1 LEEVFGMTV
10 FDAALFPLA
19 VGLVAIAVAVY
30 IIRWVVKRDSGTPRM
45 KEVSGYIVVGTGT
58 YLKRQLKTIFLV
70 IPWLAALL
78 SYFFG
83 WQTSLTFI
91 CGALLSLLAGHIGMN
106 VAVRANVRAA
116 NAALKSSAATFR
128 ISFLGGAVT
137 GLLVTGISM
146 LGLYILR
153 LIFSGPEDIQ
163 VLVGFGFGASLAALF
178 AQIGGGIFTKSADI
192 GADLVGKIE
201 EEIPEDDPRNPAVV
215 ADLVGD
221 NVGDCA
227 GRGSDLFQTFSGDIV
242 TGMVLGVFFVSK
254 YGPNAVI
261 FPFVLEAVGVV
272 ASMVGISVIRERKGL
287 KHSIVLYL
295 GLLATAIIG
304 AAGLFFLSVFMM
316 NDVSLFFAG
325 GLGIVAMLLSIFVV
339 LYYTGYTG
347 KPVRQTAEC
356 SKGGPAINVLTGLS
370 FGLQS
375 PILPII
381 AVVVSI
387 AAAYLVTGGSLYA
400 LIIANVSTDIIIAFI
415 MASDTFGPITDNAAG
430 IAEMSGVA
438 DETGD
443 TLGSLDAVG
452 NTMKAATK
460 AYAMASGTYTSF
472 AIFATYFAA
481 AGIASIDVTTPYA
494 IAALFIGVA
503 LPFPLASLTISA
515 TARGAFKMVDEVRR
529 QFKEIVGLR
538 EGKATPDYAKCV
550 DISTKFALRQMVLPG
565 LLAIAVPIAVGFFFG
580 SIPLGM
586 LLVGATASSA
596 LLGFFFNNTGALL
609 DNAKKL
615 HELGHCGGKGSESHR
630 ASVVGDTIGDPLKD
644 VAGPSVLI
652 FMKLLGMT
660 ALLLLPAL
668 I

>member
-1 LEEVFGMTV
+1 M
-10 FDAALFPLA
+10 ALFDIMLFPFG
-19 VGLVAIAVAVY
+19 VGLVAIVVAAF
-30 IIRWVVKRDSGTPRM
+30 IIRWLLKKDSGNARM
-45 KEVSGYIVVGTGT
+45 KEVSGYIVVGTRA
-58 YLKRQLKTIFLV
+58 YLNRQVKTIFLAM
-70 IPWLAALL
+70 PWLAALL

-91 CGALLSLLAGHIGMN
+91 CGALLSLLAGFIGMN
-106 VAVRANVRAA
+106 VAVRANVRVT
-116 NAALKSSAATFR
+116 NAARKSSAATFR

-153 LIFSGPEDIQ
+153 LIFSGPDDLQ

-192 GADLVGKIE
+192 GADLAGKLE
-201 EEIPEDDPRNPAVV
+201 EGIPEDDPRNPAVV

-227 GRGSDLFQTFSGDIV
+227 GRGSDLFQTFSDDIV
-242 TGMVLGVFFVSK
+242 TGMILGVLFVHV
-254 YGPNAVI
+254 YGPNAII
-261 FPFVLEAVGVV
+261 FPFVLEAVGVA
-272 ASMVGISVIRERKGL
+272 ASIIGISMIRERKRL
-287 KHSIVLYL
+287 SYSTVLYL
-295 GLLATAIIG
+295 GLLTTAIVG
-304 AAGLFFLSVFMM
+304 AAGLFILTVFMM
-316 NDVSLFFAG
+316 NDITLFFAG
-325 GLGIVAMLLSIFVV
+325 VLGIIATLSSTFVA
-339 LYYTGYTG
+339 LYYTGLTG

-356 SKGGPAINVLTGLS
+356 SKGGPAINVITGLS

-375 PILPII
+375 PILPVL
-381 AVVVSI
+381 AVVATIVL
-387 AAAYLVTGGSLYA
+387 AYLVSGGSAYA
-400 LIIANVSTDIIIAFI
+400 IIVANIGTDIMIAFI
-415 MASDTFGPITDNAAG
+415 MASDAFGPITDNADG
-430 IAEMSGVA
+430 IAEMSGVSS
-438 DETGD
+438 EVGK
-443 TLGSLDAVG
+443 TLESLDAVG

-472 AIFATYFAA
+472 AIFATFFAA
-481 AGIASIDVTTPYA
+481 ASITGIDVTTPYA

-515 TARGAFKMVDEVRR
+515 TAKGAFKMVDEVRR
-529 QFKEIVGLR
+529 QFREIVGLR
-538 EGKATPDYAKCV
+538 EGKAVPDYAKCI

-565 LLAIAVPIAVGFFFG
+565 LLVILVPILVGFLFG
-580 SIPLGM
+580 PVALGM

-596 LLGFFFNNTGALL
+596 MLGFFFNNTGALL

-615 HELGHCGGKGSESHR
+615 HETGLCGTKGSASHK
-630 ASVVGDTIGDPLKD
+630 ASIVGDTVGDPLKD

-660 ALLLLPAL
+660 ALLLLPAIL
-668 I
+668 R